1 MLREPC
7 IRHLHYLRL
16 SALEPFEI
24 PLAELA
30 IMINDI
36 VSFLQPIHSLL
47 CELIEGYP
55 DSRLSPSLEEG
66 GSASSLL
73 GRVFGLLTVVKLRL
87 DKPKIFVRKRK
98 MEQAQATFTHGG
110 AISMTLILV
119 SFSWIRRD
127 CVNEWTAALVAE

>member
-55 DSRLSPSLEEG
+55 DSGE
-66 GSASSLL
+66 LL
-73 GRVFGLLTVVKLRL
+73 GCPRALRKVVQRRL
-87 DKPKIFVRKRK
+87 F
-98 MEQAQATFTHGG
+98 
-110 AISMTLILV
+110 
-119 SFSWIRRD
+119 
-127 CVNEWTAALVAE
+127 